1 MLNLSVRDHFMLA
14 HSFRGEVFGPAQNL
28 HGATYVVDI
37 IFSRTELDSHGLVV
51 DIGLAQTALK
61 LVLGSLNYKNLD
73 EVVEFKGI
81 NTTTER
87 LAKIIFTRMADKIR
101 DGSLG
106 LEADGLTSMM
116 VKLNESHV
124 AWASYECKL

>member
-1 MLNLSVRDHFMLA
+1 MFNLSVRDHFMIA

-37 IFSRTELDSHGLVV
+37 SFARPELDSHGLVV

-73 EVVEFKGI
+73 E
-81 NTTTER
+81 
-87 LAKIIFTRMADKIR
+87 
-101 DGSLG
+101 LG
-106 LEADGLTSMM
+106 
-116 VKLNESHV
+116 
-124 AWASYECKL
+124 

>member
-1 MLNLSVRDHFMLA
+1 MFNLSVRDHFMIA

-37 IFSRTELDSHGLVV
+37 KFERPELDSHGLVV

-61 LVLGSLNYKNLD
+61 LVLDSLNYKNLD
-73 EVVEFKGI
+73 AVDEFKGV

-87 LAKIIFTRMADKIR
+87 LAETIFVRMADKIR
-101 DGSLG
+101 NGFLG
-106 LEADGLTSMM
+106 PEANGLTSMM